1 MDAIFIWSSALVIC
15 VGLPLFFTVINVI
28 RLFENAP
35 KELDRPLFD
44 VLTVVI
50 GSLLSVFDLD
60 GLGLGV
66 EYDVPLTVHGEFHTP
81 IAGEYRFSFFFLFFI
96 AMVCIVLLSVI
107 TKRKPPLFAA
117 MLIAGV
123 YMGNVLDILLVI
135 QLLKNMD
142 NFFTVMMLVFPMN
155 YMLMSVRLIRREI
168 KAQTGYLSNSAE
180 KSGFMGWL
188 NKLLTKSLG
197 WYLISF
203 VAMIPLLAVMLLI
216 LVLFGQRPDSIVKA
230 FTETADW
237 TFSQQIPP
245 PPDYSQ
251 GHYLCTV
258 AAGGHAK
265 LVKPQ
270 RMGLRRGDKI
280 VVNRQLCVA
289 NAFEELIQDK
299 LPRFHKCVRS
309 FYDKHG
315 YPISQHIS
323 TKLRADVVYIL
334 MKPLE
339 FIPSAVLVFIASPS
353 KGVLFLILII
363 ILMQF
368 DGNVLGPKILG
379 DSIGLKSFWILFSIL
394 FFGSLFGV
402 LGMICAVPVFA
413 VIYRMVKRF
422 CAGRLAKKQ
431 LPTETECYC
440 KAWDDAWEPGDEN
453 KKG

>member
-81 IAGEYRFSFFFLFFI
+81 IAWEYRFSFFFLFFI

-168 KAQTGYLSNSAE
+168 KAQTGYLRIRRRKAALWA
-180 KSGFMGWL
+180 G
-188 NKLLTKSLG
+188 
-197 WYLISF
+197 LISF
-203 VAMIPLLAVMLLI
+203 SQKALVGI
-216 LVLFGQRPDSIVKA
+216 L
-230 FTETADW
+230 
-237 TFSQQIPP
+237 
-245 PPDYSQ
+245 
-251 GHYLCTV
+251 
-258 AAGGHAK
+258 
-265 LVKPQ
+265 
-270 RMGLRRGDKI
+270 
-280 VVNRQLCVA
+280 
-289 NAFEELIQDK
+289 
-299 LPRFHKCVRS
+299 
-309 FYDKHG
+309 
-315 YPISQHIS
+315 
-323 TKLRADVVYIL
+323 
-334 MKPLE
+334 
-339 FIPSAVLVFIASPS
+339 SALW
-353 KGVLFLILII
+353 
-363 ILMQF
+363 Q
-368 DGNVLGPKILG
+368 
-379 DSIGLKSFWILFSIL
+379 
-394 FFGSLFGV
+394 
-402 LGMICAVPVFA
+402 
-413 VIYRMVKRF
+413 
-422 CAGRLAKKQ
+422 
-431 LPTETECYC
+431 
-440 KAWDDAWEPGDEN
+440 
-453 KKG
+453 

>member
-1 MDAIFIWSSALVIC
+1 MEAIFIWSSALVIC

-60 GLGLGV
+60 VLGLGV

-230 FTETADW
+230 FTETAD
-237 TFSQQIPP
+237 
-245 PPDYSQ
+245 
-251 GHYLCTV
+251 
-258 AAGGHAK
+258 
-265 LVKPQ
+265 
-270 RMGLRRGDKI
+270 
-280 VVNRQLCVA
+280 
-289 NAFEELIQDK
+289 
-299 LPRFHKCVRS
+299 
-309 FYDKHG
+309 
-315 YPISQHIS
+315 
-323 TKLRADVVYIL
+323 
-334 MKPLE
+334 
-339 FIPSAVLVFIASPS
+339 
-353 KGVLFLILII
+353 
-363 ILMQF
+363 
-368 DGNVLGPKILG
+368 
-379 DSIGLKSFWILFSIL
+379 
-394 FFGSLFGV
+394 
-402 LGMICAVPVFA
+402 
-413 VIYRMVKRF
+413 
-422 CAGRLAKKQ
+422 
-431 LPTETECYC
+431 
-440 KAWDDAWEPGDEN
+440 
-453 KKG
+453 

>member
-135 QLLKNMD
+135 QFLKNMD

-168 KAQTGYLSNSAE
+168 KAQTGY
-180 KSGFMGWL
+180 
-188 NKLLTKSLG
+188 
-197 WYLISF
+197 
-203 VAMIPLLAVMLLI
+203 
-216 LVLFGQRPDSIVKA
+216 
-230 FTETADW
+230 
-237 TFSQQIPP
+237 
-245 PPDYSQ
+245 
-251 GHYLCTV
+251 
-258 AAGGHAK
+258 
-265 LVKPQ
+265 
-270 RMGLRRGDKI
+270 
-280 VVNRQLCVA
+280 
-289 NAFEELIQDK
+289 
-299 LPRFHKCVRS
+299 
-309 FYDKHG
+309 
-315 YPISQHIS
+315 PISQHIS

-339 FIPSAVLVFIASPS
+339 FIFIAVLYMFDADPESRIAMQYTGKKCTDLTNFM
-353 KGVLFLILII
+353 KG
-363 ILMQF
+363 
-368 DGNVLGPKILG
+368 
-379 DSIGLKSFWILFSIL
+379 
-394 FFGSLFGV
+394 
-402 LGMICAVPVFA
+402 
-413 VIYRMVKRF
+413 
-422 CAGRLAKKQ
+422 
-431 LPTETECYC
+431 
-440 KAWDDAWEPGDEN
+440 
-453 KKG
+453 

>member
-81 IAGEYRFSFFFLFFI
+81 ISGEYRFSFFFLFFI

-168 KAQTGYLSNSAE
+168 KVQTGYLSNSAE

-339 FIPSAVLVFIASPS
+339 FIFIAVLYMFDADPESRIAMQYTDKKCTDLTNFM
-353 KGVLFLILII
+353 KG
-363 ILMQF
+363 
-368 DGNVLGPKILG
+368 
-379 DSIGLKSFWILFSIL
+379 
-394 FFGSLFGV
+394 
-402 LGMICAVPVFA
+402 
-413 VIYRMVKRF
+413 
-422 CAGRLAKKQ
+422 
-431 LPTETECYC
+431 
-440 KAWDDAWEPGDEN
+440 
-453 KKG
+453 

>member
-50 GSLLSVFDLD
+50 GSLLSFFDL
-60 GLGLGV
+60 GWLGLGV
-66 EYDVPLTVHGEFHTP
+66 EYDVSLTVHGEFHTP

-339 FIPSAVLVFIASPS
+339 FIFIAVLYMFDADPESRIAMQYTGKKCTDLTNFM
-353 KGVLFLILII
+353 KG
-363 ILMQF
+363 
-368 DGNVLGPKILG
+368 
-379 DSIGLKSFWILFSIL
+379 
-394 FFGSLFGV
+394 
-402 LGMICAVPVFA
+402 
-413 VIYRMVKRF
+413 
-422 CAGRLAKKQ
+422 
-431 LPTETECYC
+431 
-440 KAWDDAWEPGDEN
+440 
-453 KKG
+453 

>member
-50 GSLLSVFDLD
+50 GSLLSFFDLD
-60 GLGLGV
+60 WLGLGV

-123 YMGNVLDILLVI
+123 YMGNVLEILLVI

-245 PPDYSQ
+245 PPDSSQ

-315 YPISQHIS
+315 
-323 TKLRADVVYIL
+323 
-334 MKPLE
+334 
-339 FIPSAVLVFIASPS
+339 
-353 KGVLFLILII
+353 
-363 ILMQF
+363 
-368 DGNVLGPKILG
+368 
-379 DSIGLKSFWILFSIL
+379 
-394 FFGSLFGV
+394 
-402 LGMICAVPVFA
+402 
-413 VIYRMVKRF
+413 
-422 CAGRLAKKQ
+422 
-431 LPTETECYC
+431 
-440 KAWDDAWEPGDEN
+440 
-453 KKG
+453 